1 MKSIY
6 DKLKDKKVS
15 YKEVPSFNPPGDG
28 EGIRAITFEGLPFD
42 GKKTKVFAYLGYPED
57 TSCKVPAIVLV
68 HGGGGVPFASWV
80 KRWNRLGYAAI
91 AMSVT
96 GDFPTTRDTCPY
108 KEEHGKHR
116 EVWSHGFTEGFSE
129 EGYTVI
135 PDNDT
140 LKNSEEP
147 IEKQWLYN
155 ALGAII
161 LSCNILRD
169 DPFIDENK
177 IGITGVSW
185 GGVLT
190 SIALSIDPRFAFAI
204 PIYGSGYMA
213 ESMARLGVYFRSGK
227 NPDLWL
233 CEKYFSDVKCPVL
246 WLCWNSDYAFSL
258 NSNSDSYIDT
268 VKNNP
273 KTRLCAIHKMMHAHW
288 NGWGREESYAFADS
302 VVKGSPQ
309 LPRFAVGKSE
319 IINPDN
325 VKINEIKIYYLTNP
339 LCYIETETEGLH
351 QAEEWKAE
359 KADLERLPHGAK
371 EYYYEIT
378 GEIDGK
384 EYITTTELRK
394 A

>member
-6 DKLKDKKVS
+6 DELKNKKAE
-15 YKEVPSFNPPGDG
+15 YKEIPAFNPPGDG
-28 EGIRAITFEGLPFD
+28 EGVKAITFESAPFE
-42 GKKTKVFAYLGYPED
+42 GKKTKVFAYIGYPD
-57 TSCKVPAIVLV
+57 DLSQKVPAIVLV
-68 HGGGGVPFASWV
+68 HGGAGVPFASWV
-80 KRWNRLGYAAI
+80 KRWNALGYAAI

-96 GDFPTTRDTCPY
+96 GDFPLKADTTPY

-116 EVWSHGFTEGFSE
+116 EVWQHGFTDAFSE
-129 EGYTVI
+129 AGYVAP
-135 PDNDT
+135 PDNDS
-140 LKNSEEP
+140 LKNSEKP
-147 IEKQWLYN
+147 KDAQWLYH
-155 ALGAII
+155 ALYAVT
-161 LSCNILRD
+161 LSHNILRD
-169 DPFIDENK
+169 DPLIDKDK

-190 SIALSIDPRFAFAI
+190 SLALSIDPRYAFAI

-213 ESMARLGVYFRSGK
+213 DSLARLGVYFRSGK

-233 CEKYFSDVKCPVL
+233 CEKLFPEVKIPVL

-258 NSNSDSYIDT
+258 NSNSASYLDT

-273 KTRLCAIHKMMHAHW
+273 DTRLSAIHKMMHAHW

-302 VVKGSPQ
+302 VIKKSPK
-309 LPRFAVGKSE
+309 LPRFAVGSDE

-325 VKINEIKIYYLTNP
+325 VKIKDIKIYYSEEP
-339 LCYIETETEGLH
+339 LSYTETPTEGLH
-351 QAEEWKAE
+351 QAEEWKTE
-359 KADLERLPHGAK
+359 KADFNHLPSDCK

-378 GEIDGK
+378 SEFDGK
-384 EYITTTELRK
+384 EYITTSELRK